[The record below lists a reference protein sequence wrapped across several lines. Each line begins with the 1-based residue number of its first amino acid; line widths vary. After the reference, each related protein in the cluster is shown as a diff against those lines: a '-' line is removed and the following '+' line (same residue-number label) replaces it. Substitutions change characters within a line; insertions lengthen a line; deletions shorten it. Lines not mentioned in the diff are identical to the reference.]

1 MAINNRNRRHRADAV
16 TTPPSELWPLDE
28 LDELDVMGE
37 MLAEAMGQ
45 PRKVEPSKPA
55 TPRGSR
61 NRRPVRDWWND
72 I

>member
-28 LDELDVMGE
+28 LDVMGE
-37 MLAEAMGQ
+37 MLAEALGQ

>member
-28 LDELDVMGE
+28 LDELDELDVMGE

-45 PRKVEPSKPA
+45 PRKVLEASDPTRQPQPSTCP
-55 TPRGSR
+55 
-61 NRRPVRDWWND
+61 
-72 I
+72 